1 MLFIKTKRRFFC
13 CLSFFFSLN
22 TYCFTGCSLSHNQW
36 PQSGQVWNYNS
47 LPFLRK
53 QVCWTIC
60 NHCLCSFSLSRM
72 LLMPQVLH
80 SHFTTIFFF
89 ATPCFLQVCPIRF
102 EKLMDAHTSMLPHLQ
117 SCFFYITY
125 VQTFHPFLVFLN
137 SLLFTIQLF

>member
-1 MLFIKTKRRFFC
+1 MLPF
-13 CLSFFFSLN
+13 FFFSLN

-36 PQSGQVWNYNS
+36 PQSGQVWYYNS

-72 LLMPQVLH
+72 LLVPQVLH

-89 ATPCFLQVCPIRF
+89 FFATPCFLQLCPMCF
-102 EKLMDAHTSMLPHLQ
+102 EKLMDAHTSMLLHLQ

-125 VQTFHPFLVFLN
+125 VQTFHPLLAFPT
-137 SLLFTIQLF
+137 SLLLTIQFF